1 MTRKEWIEKNLPAY
15 INENAD
21 GGVIG
26 CPTSYNELV
35 RIDPGV
41 LTNKPCKGCHEMTP
55 FVCELCWNMKLN
67 LKEERKETMTRR
79 EFVLRNYGKNFVNDT
94 IPEGIRGCP
103 GSYEDLVALDPSCNA
118 LRIGQP
124 SCKDNG
130 LTCTEC
136 WNQELNAKE
145 ERKKNMTR
153 KEWMLKNHP
162 DVVGASFKGGV
173 LGCPG
178 SHRDLVDIDPSA
190 ANLESSGCSMYPDCT
205 TCWNA
210 PLPQQSNDEI
220 PMPIIGGRFW
230 TFVRVNFSLNTDLL
244 VVGNFVIVALMRANA
259 EIRVVAKDETLNL
272 EYIFFYD
279 PEKKS
284 IRKLPKDWALEKK
297 YPEIDFTIYWD
308 EESMN
313 RAKRGIVTDREYTNQ
328 YILLTK
334 AENKK
339 GE

>member
-1 MTRKEWIEKNLPAY
+1 MTRKEWMEKNLPKW

-26 CPTSYNELV
+26 CPRGYRELV
-35 RIDPGV
+35 RMDPSV
-41 LTNKPCKGCHEMTP
+41 LTDNPCKGCHALSS
-55 FVCELCWNMKLN
+55 FHVCESCWNQELN
-67 LKEERKETMTRR
+67 VKEERKET
-79 EFVLRNYGKNFVNDT
+79 
-94 IPEGIRGCP
+94 
-103 GSYEDLVALDPSCNA
+103 
-118 LRIGQP
+118 
-124 SCKDNG
+124 
-130 LTCTEC
+130 
-136 WNQELNAKE
+136 
-145 ERKKNMTR
+145 MTR

-162 DVVGASFKGGV
+162 DQVFARVGGGV
-173 LGCPG
+173 MGCPG
-178 SHRDLVDIDPSA
+178 NYLDLVDIDPSVA
-190 ANLESSGCSMYPDCT
+190 RLRSPECGMDPDCT
-205 TCWNA
+205 TCWNT
-210 PLPQQSNDEI
+210 PIPQQPNDEV
-220 PMPIIGGRFW
+220 PMPIVGGRFW
-230 TFVRVNFSLNTDLL
+230 TFVQVNFSLNTDLL

-284 IRKLPKDWALEKK
+284 IRKLPKDWALEKE

-313 RAKRGIVTDREYTNQ
+313 KAKRGIVTDREYTNQ

-334 AENKK
+334 ADNKK

>member
-1 MTRKEWIEKNLPAY
+1 MTRKEWIEQNLPAY

-26 CPTSYNELV
+26 CPRSYRELV
-35 RIDPGV
+35 RIDPSV
-41 LTNKPCKGCHEMTP
+41 LTNKACKGCHEMTP
-55 FVCELCWNMKLN
+55 FVCELCWNTKLN
-67 LKEERKETMTRR
+67 VKEERRKNMTRR

-136 WNQELNAKE
+136 WN
-145 ERKKNMTR
+145 
-153 KEWMLKNHP
+153 
-162 DVVGASFKGGV
+162 
-173 LGCPG
+173 
-178 SHRDLVDIDPSA
+178 
-190 ANLESSGCSMYPDCT
+190 
-205 TCWNA
+205 A
-210 PLPQQSNDEI
+210 PLPQQPNDEI
-220 PMPIIGGRFW
+220 PMPVVGGQFW
-230 TFVRVNFSLNTDLL
+230 TFVRVNVSSNADLL
-244 VVGNFVIVALMRANA
+244 VVGNFVIVALMRANS
-259 EIRVVAKDETLNL
+259 EIRVVAKDETLDL

-313 RAKRGIVTDREYTNQ
+313 KAKRGIVTDREYTNQ

-334 AENKK
+334 ADNKK

>member
-15 INENAD
+15 VN
-21 GGVIG
+21 GVICG
-26 CPTSYNELV
+26 P
-35 RIDPGV
+35 
-41 LTNKPCKGCHEMTP
+41 
-55 FVCELCWNMKLN
+55 
-67 LKEERKETMTRR
+67 
-79 EFVLRNYGKNFVNDT
+79 
-94 IPEGIRGCP
+94 IRGCP
-103 GSYEDLVALDPSCNA
+103 AMFEDLVALDPSCNA

-124 SCKDNG
+124 CCKDNG

-136 WNQELNAKE
+136 WNQEI
-145 ERKKNMTR
+145 
-153 KEWMLKNHP
+153 
-162 DVVGASFKGGV
+162 
-173 LGCPG
+173 PG
-178 SHRDLVDIDPSA
+178 IP
-190 ANLESSGCSMYPDCT
+190 
-205 TCWNA
+205 
-210 PLPQQSNDEI
+210 NDEI
-220 PMPIIGGRFW
+220 PMPVVGGQFW
-230 TFVRVNFSLNTDLL
+230 TFVQKDVSSNANLL
-244 VVGNFVIVALMRANA
+244 VVGNFVIIALMRANA
-259 EIRVVAKDETLNL
+259 EIRVVAKDETLDL

-334 AENKK
+334 ADNKK